1 MKKRTIYILVSVVIV
16 ALIGAVYWKKK
27 NSSDGKLVLAEHPQ
41 FRTIKETVSANG
53 KIQPVKQ
60 VKISPEVP
68 GEIIQLPVVEGQ
80 KVKMGDLLAVINP
93 DIYEAAS
100 NRAEAALNSAK
111 ANVSN
116 SKAMLQ
122 QAKARLI
129 NSETVYKRQ
138 KQLFD
143 DGVISQAEMD
153 QANADFEI
161 SKAEVEAAKESLK
174 AAEYN
179 AKSSE
184 ASLKEARDNYKR
196 TTLYAPMD
204 GTVSTLGVEEGERV
218 VGTAQME
225 GTEMMVV
232 ADLTQMEVNAEVN
245 ESDIVRVKIGDTADV
260 EVDAYVNRTFK
271 GIVTEIA
278 NSSESSTLQGSDQ
291 ITVFSVKVRILSDS
305 YQDLVD
311 TAHAHL
317 SPFRPG
323 MTATVDINTG
333 TSSNVISIPIQAV
346 TVRPDSTS
354 GIKKGREFDLANV
367 SDDELVECVYVIVD
381 GKAVMKP
388 VSIGLQDNRN
398 MEIKS
403 GIDTS
408 DMVITGPYA
417 LLSKQL
423 QDGTAVEIGDR
434 STVFSTEE

>member
-1 MKKRTIYILVSVVIV
+1 MKKRTIYILVSLLII
-16 ALIGAVYWKKK
+16 ALIAAVYWKKN

-41 FRTIKETVSANG
+41 VRTIKETVSANG

-80 KVKMGDLLAVINP
+80 KVQVGDLLAVINP

-161 SKAEVEAAKESLK
+161 SKAEVEAATESLK

-204 GTVSTLGVEEGERV
+204 GTVSKLGVEEGERV

-291 ITVFSVKVRILSDS
+291 ITVFSVKVRILSES

-333 TSSNVISIPIQAV
+333 TSTNVISIPIQAV
-346 TVRPDSTS
+346 TVRPDSAS
-354 GIKKGREFDLANV
+354 GVKKGREFNLANV
-367 SDDELVECVYVIVD
+367 SDDQLIECVYVIVD

-388 VSIGLQDNRN
+388 VSIGLQDSRN

-423 QDGTAVEIGDR
+423 QEGTTVEIGDR